1 MAMEYTLLGRT
12 GVRVSRLALG
22 TATFGV
28 APQEKDAIKLVHRAL
43 DLGINF
49 FDTAV
54 TYGNQPRFDRP
65 GAPPA
70 HQRKSAEEILGMA
83 LQGYR
88 DDVII
93 ASKVQERLKPGPNG
107 GGPDGAGLSRRFIMQ
122 QIERTLRRLG
132 TDHLDLYYAHH
143 PDPST
148 PMDHTIQAFDDLI
161 HQGKVLYWALSTY
174 PAWQLTEAVMLAR
187 QHGWYEPVC
196 HQIGYNLT
204 ARQVERETLP
214 AAQKFGVSHT
224 VFSPLAGGLLTGI
237 ATTRRAVVGV
247 QRWMAGSGPGYS
259 PEHIAVAEQMEALSQ
274 KWDHTPSHLALAW
287 LLSRSTIASA
297 IIGPETIA
305 ELEENVRAVDVRLD
319 AAQMA
324 ELDEVGKHTPTSAFS
339 GFRGD
344 PLANITPASGL

>member
-1 MAMEYTLLGRT
+1 MEYALLGRT
-12 GVRVSRLALG
+12 GAHVSRLALG

-28 APQEKDAIKLVHRAL
+28 APREKDAINLVHKAL

-70 HQRKSAEEILGMA
+70 HQRKSAEEILGRA
-83 LQGYR
+83 LKGHR
-88 DDVII
+88 DDVIL

-107 GGPDGAGLSRRFIMQ
+107 GGPDGAGLSRMFIMQ
-122 QIERTLRRLG
+122 QIERTLRRLN
-132 TDHLDLYYAHH
+132 TDYLDIYYAHH

-148 PMDHTIQAFDDLI
+148 PMDHTIRAFDDLI

-174 PAWQLTEAVMLAR
+174 PAWQLTEAVLLAR

-196 HQIGYNLT
+196 HQVGYNLT

-214 AAQKFGVSHT
+214 AAQKFGISHT

-237 ATTRRAVVGV
+237 KATQRTIVGV
-247 QRWMAGSGPGYS
+247 QRWLAGSGPGYS
-259 PEHIAVAEQMEALSQ
+259 PEHIAVAEQMEALGQ
-274 KWDHTPSHLALAW
+274 KWDHTPGNLALAW
-287 LLSRSTIASA
+287 LLSRPTIASA

-305 ELEENVRAVDVRLD
+305 ELEENVRAVDVQLD
-319 AAQMA
+319 ATQMA
-324 ELDEVGKHTPTSAFS
+324 ELDEVGKHMPAPAVS

-344 PLANITPASGL
+344 PMAHVTPASGL

>member
-1 MAMEYTLLGRT
+1 MEYTLLGRT
-12 GVRVSRLALG
+12 GARVSRLALG

-28 APQEKDAIKLVHRAL
+28 APQEKDASKLVHKAL

-65 GAPPA
+65 GAPLA
-70 HQRKSAEEILGMA
+70 HQRKSAEEILGVA
-83 LQGYR
+83 LQGHR

-107 GGPDGAGLSRRFIMQ
+107 GGTDGAGLSRMFIMQ

-132 TDHLDLYYAHH
+132 TDHVDIYYAHH

-148 PMDHTIQAFDDLI
+148 PIDHTIRAFDDLI
-161 HQGKVLYWALSTY
+161 HQGKILYWALSTY

-187 QHGWYEPVC
+187 QYGWYEPVC

-214 AAQKFGVSHT
+214 AAQKFGISHT

-237 ATTRRAVVGV
+237 AATQRAIVGV
-247 QRWMAGSGPGYS
+247 QRWMAGSGPGYG
-259 PEHIAVAEQMEALSQ
+259 PEHISVAEQMAALGQ
-274 KWDHTPSHLALAW
+274 KWDHTPSNLALVW
-287 LLSRSTIASA
+287 LLSRPTIASA

-305 ELEENVRAVDVRLD
+305 ELEENVHAMDVQLD
-319 AAQMA
+319 TAQMA
-324 ELDEVGKHTPTSAFS
+324 ELDEVGKRMPTPAFS
-339 GFRGD
+339 GFQHN
-344 PLANITPASGL
+344 PMAHITPVSGL

>member
-1 MAMEYTLLGRT
+1 MQYTLLGRT

-28 APQEKDAIKLVHRAL
+28 APQEQDAINLVHKAL

-65 GAPPA
+65 GTP
-70 HQRKSAEEILGMA
+70 SAEQRQSAEAILGMA
-83 LQGYR
+83 LQGHR

-93 ASKVQERLKPGPNG
+93 ASKVQERIKPGPNG
-107 GGPDGAGLSRRFIMQ
+107 GGPDGAGLSRRFIME

-148 PMDHTIQAFDDLI
+148 PIDHTIRAFDDLI
-161 HQGKVLYWALSTY
+161 HQGKICYWALSTY
-174 PAWQLTEAVMLAR
+174 PAWQMIEVVMLAR

-214 AAQKFGVSHT
+214 AAQKFGLSHT
-224 VFSPLAGGLLTGI
+224 VFSPLAGGLLTGLA
-237 ATTRRAVVGV
+237 ATQRAIVGV
-247 QRWMAGSGPGYS
+247 QRWAAGRGPGYS
-259 PEHIAVAEQMEALSQ
+259 PAHLAVAEQMEALGQ
-274 KWDHTPSHLALAW
+274 KWDHTPGNLALAW
-287 LLSRSTIASA
+287 LLSRPTIASA
-297 IIGPETIA
+297 IIGPETLT
-305 ELEENVRAVDVRLD
+305 ELEENVRAVDVQLD

-324 ELDEVGKHTPTSAFS
+324 ELDEVGKHMPASAFS
-339 GFRGD
+339 GFQRD
-344 PLANITPASGL
+344 PMAHITPASGL

>member
-1 MAMEYTLLGRT
+1 MEYTLLGRT
-12 GVRVSRLALG
+12 GVRVARLVLG

-28 APQEKDAIKLVHRAL
+28 APQQYDAIKLVHRAL

-65 GAPPA
+65 GAPAAP
-70 HQRKSAEEILGMA
+70 QRKAAEEILGMA
-83 LQGYR
+83 LQGHR

-107 GGPDGAGLSRRFIMQ
+107 AGLSRLFIMQ

-132 TDHLDLYYAHH
+132 TDHLDIYYAHH

-148 PMDHTIQAFDDLI
+148 PIDQTLRAFDDLI

-174 PAWQLTEAVMLAR
+174 PAWQLTEAVLLAR

-214 AAQKFGVSHT
+214 AAQKFGLSHT

-237 ATTRRAVVGV
+237 KATQRAIVGV

-259 PEHIAVAEQMEALSQ
+259 PEHIAVAEQMDALGQ
-274 KWDHTPSHLALAW
+274 KWDHSPGNLALAW

-297 IIGPETIA
+297 IIGPETLA
-305 ELEENVRAVDVRLD
+305 ELEENVRAVDVQLD
-319 AAQMA
+319 AAQMT
-324 ELDEVGKHTPTSAFS
+324 ELDEMGKHLPPSAF
-339 GFRGD
+339 
-344 PLANITPASGL
+344 